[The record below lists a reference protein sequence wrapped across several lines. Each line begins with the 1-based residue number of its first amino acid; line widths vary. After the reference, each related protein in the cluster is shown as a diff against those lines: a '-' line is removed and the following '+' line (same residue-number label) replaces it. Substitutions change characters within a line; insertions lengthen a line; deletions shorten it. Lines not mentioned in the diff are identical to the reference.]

1 MLEEGAAVACV
12 IWVEDREQVCRLI
25 SGFVDA
31 QGSGVLQQEGC
42 KRVCVISDG
51 KVRTFGGLWVE
62 SGTGAKH

>member
-25 SGFVDA
+25 PGFVGA
-31 QGSGVLQQEGC
+31 QGSGALQQEGC
-42 KRVCVISDG
+42 KRVCVVSDG
-51 KVRTFGGLWVE
+51 EVRTFGGLWVE